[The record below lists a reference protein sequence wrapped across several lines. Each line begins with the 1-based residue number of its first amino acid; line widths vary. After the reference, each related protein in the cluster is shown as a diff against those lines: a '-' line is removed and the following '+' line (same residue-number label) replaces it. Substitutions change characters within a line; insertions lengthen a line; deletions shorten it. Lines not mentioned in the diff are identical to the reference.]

1 MTVRELIAL
10 LKQHSLDNE
19 VVVHSYEQ
27 GYDPVTDL
35 REIAIQKVENK
46 DWYVGVYDDAP
57 EGGQK
62 VVLIHSRYLKEE
74 AQK

>member
-1 MTVRELIAL
+1 
-10 LKQHSLDNE
+10 

-35 REIAIQKVENK
+35 REISIQKIENK

-57 EGGQK
+57 DGGRP
-62 VVLIHSRYLKEE
+62 VVLIHSRFLKEE
-74 AQK
+74 AKQ